1 MFYFLIPTLMS
12 YNFFLIAAAV
22 VPAVFLMV
30 KAYRSDK
37 LEKESKAM
45 LWSLTKAGIFSS
57 LIALVEERVLCFV
70 LDRTVAKESFIY
82 NIILYFGIVAFA
94 EESSKYF
101 MLKRC
106 SWHSREFNCRYDG
119 VVYAV
124 FVSLGFALWENIS
137 YVMAYGAGTAVVRAV
152 TAIPGHACFGV
163 FMGVWYGVAK
173 RYYNSGKRGCSLF
186 FRLLSLAVPVFA
198 HGLYYFSVSYENSRI
213 PFFAVVALI
222 FFLAFLSVRKAS
234 KNDTYI
240 DGQY

>member
-1 MFYFLIPTLMS
+1 MFYFLLPTLVS

-37 LEKESKAM
+37 LEKESKSM
-45 LWSLTKAGIFSS
+45 LWNLTKAGVFSS

-70 LDRTVAKESFIY
+70 LDRTVSKESFIY

-101 MLKRC
+101 MLKRR
-106 SWHSREFNCRYDG
+106 SWRSREFNCQYDG
-119 VVYAV
+119 VIYAV

-163 FMGVWYGVAK
+163 FMGVFYGTAK
-173 RYYNSGKRGCSLF
+173 KLERRGQAGASKFCRILSVIIPALIHGAYDYIATSQTSALYFTCFIAVLF
-186 FRLLSLAVPVFA
+186 V
-198 HGLYYFSVSYENSRI
+198 VSYILVGRVSRKD
-213 PFFAVVALI
+213 
-222 FFLAFLSVRKAS
+222 S
-234 KNDTYI
+234 YI
-240 DGQY
+240 